1 MQLHDRERLRLYAAH
16 QELIVGPLRRAQ
28 AAELRSLNALRD
40 EPDPR
45 SEAKAQEYD
54 ELAFLAEESV
64 RQIRT
69 DLAIRRPVVKGWT
82 VPRPRARGAG
92 RPAVRGASKRSSAR
106 SGDSGEDGETEPPSR
121 RRLCACCGRDI
132 PADRGPRAKY
142 IDDAH
147 AARDRQ
153 RRKRQGDRA

>member
-1 MQLHDRERLRLYAAH
+1 VVLVDLPFEA
-16 QELIVGPLRRAQ
+16 
-28 AAELRSLNALRD
+28 LRSARA
-40 EPDPR
+40 PGR
-45 SEAKAQEYD
+45 
-54 ELAFLAEESV
+54 
-64 RQIRT
+64 
-69 DLAIRRPVVKGWT
+69 AIR
-82 VPRPRARGAG
+82 A
-92 RPAVRGASKRSSAR
+92 
-106 SGDSGEDGETEPPSR
+106 DGETEPPSR

>member
-1 MQLHDRERLRLYAAH
+1 MAGPTLTKPTGCVPRIRRNQPERKLPQMQLHDRERLRLYAAH

-106 SGDSGEDGETEPPSR
+106 SGDSGGR
-121 RRLCACCGRDI
+121 RN
-132 PADRGPRAKY
+132 RAA
-142 IDDAH
+142 IST
-147 AARDRQ
+147 AAVRVLRP
-153 RRKRQGDRA
+153 